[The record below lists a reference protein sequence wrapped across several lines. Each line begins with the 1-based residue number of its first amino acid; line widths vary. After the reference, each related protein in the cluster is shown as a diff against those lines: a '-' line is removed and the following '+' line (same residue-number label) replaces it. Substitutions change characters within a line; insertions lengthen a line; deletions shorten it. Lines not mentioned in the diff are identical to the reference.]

1 MTTKMHQYG
10 QYFTKNNYLKEQV
23 YKLIQNNPT
32 KILEPSMGRGD
43 LVDYVLKKSPDIQF
57 DLYEIDTNIEPLNTI
72 SKDTIVFTDFMTCDI
87 TENYNTII
95 GNPPFVRTK
104 KGNLYIDFVDKCV
117 KLLNENG
124 ELIFIVPSDFLKL
137 TSASNLLN
145 NMMKQGTF
153 TDIIHP
159 HNEKLFEH
167 ASIDVIIFRYCKNNS
182 LSKVTSVNDI
192 KMHIVNTNGI
202 ITFSKNKMLP
212 KNKMSDFFNV
222 CVGMVT
228 GKESVFKNN
237 EYGNIEVLNNK
248 RTKKKYILIQKF
260 PTKNKKLNKYMLEN
274 KKVLLERRIRKFN
287 ESNWFEWGALRNY
300 KTIKESMGKE
310 CIYMCNLT
318 RNKQV
323 AFVGKV
329 TYFGGD
335 LIILIPKKK
344 CNLNKIVAFLNSN
357 EFKQNYMYSNR
368 FKIGHRQVS
377 NILFNLA

>member
-23 YKLIQNNPT
+23 YKLIQNNPA

-43 LVDYVLKKSPDIQF
+43 IVDYVLKKSPDIQF

-87 TENYNTII
+87 TETYNTII

-182 LSKVTSVNDI
+182 LSKVTSVNDV
-192 KMHIVNTNGI
+192 KMHVVNTNGI
-202 ITFSKNKMLP
+202 ITFSKNKILP
-212 KNKMSDFFNV
+212 KNKISDFFNV
-222 CVGMVT
+222 GVGMVT

-248 RTKKKYILIQKF
+248 RTKNKYILIKKF
-260 PTKNKKLNKYMLEN
+260 PTKNKKLNKYMLDN
-274 KKVLLERRIRKFN
+274 KEVLIKRRIRKFN

-300 KTIKESMGKE
+300 KTIIESMGKE
-310 CIYMCNLT
+310 CIYICNLT
-318 RNKQV
+318 RNEQV

-357 EFKQNYMYSNR
+357 EIKQNYMYSNR

-377 NILFNLA
+377 NILFSL